1 MLALDGEV
9 IFVSY
14 CGSMNTIGA
23 HSKPNIA
30 ELFGY
35 SGDDRH
41 DLSLQTSI

>member
-1 MLALDGEV
+1 MLPLDEEG

-14 CGSMNTIGA
+14 CGSMNAIGA
-23 HSKPNIA
+23 HSKPNVA